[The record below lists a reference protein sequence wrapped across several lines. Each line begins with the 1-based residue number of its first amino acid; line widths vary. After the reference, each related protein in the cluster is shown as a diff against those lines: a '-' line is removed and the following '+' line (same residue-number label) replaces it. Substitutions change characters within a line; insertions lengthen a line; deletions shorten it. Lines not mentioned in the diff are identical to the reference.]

1 MAGSTGALYAINPN
15 MAQQFSTETKK
26 KNQTNN
32 KKRNT
37 KLSCMCTY
45 VLVLFL

>member
-26 KNQTNN
+26 KI
-32 KKRNT
+32 
-37 KLSCMCTY
+37 KLIITREI
-45 VLVLFL
+45 LN